1 MVIANENIDTLR
13 SLSQLFSASHFSK
26 IVRDDDQKYIKKKI
40 RKHFQSSATYN
51 EIFSFLYS
59 ELQTKYRSEYFYKN
73 ALLNEL
79 IIKKYSLN
87 TTTILNE
94 FPIGGS
100 IADFILLNGKVRI
113 YEIKTDLDSLDKLD
127 KQIKD
132 YVQFANEVY
141 IVTSSKH
148 TEKIIDKYTN
158 SNIGIIEFTNKNTL
172 KEIKLAKSN
181 FQFFNHLTIFKTLRK
196 NEYLEIIND
205 KFGFIPEVPNT
216 LIFKECLEL
225 VKTIDILEFQPLA
238 FNKLKQ
244 RKLKCPDLFKSEE
257 TPYELKHICYTLNL
271 SEDEYAHFYNFLNTV
286 I

>member
-1 MVIANENIDTLR
+1 MIIANENIDTLR
-13 SLSQLFSASHFSK
+13 SLSQLFSASHFTK
-26 IVRDDDQKYIKKKI
+26 IIRNDDQKYVRKKIKK
-40 RKHFQSSATYN
+40 HFLKSSSYSKV
-51 EIFSFLYS
+51 FSFLYS

-79 IIKKYSLN
+79 LVKKYSLN
-87 TTTILNE
+87 TTTVLNE
-94 FPIGGS
+94 FPIGTS

-148 TEKIIDKYTN
+148 AEKIMAKYAD

-172 KEIKLAKSN
+172 KELKIPKNNLEY
-181 FQFFNHLTIFKTLRK
+181 FNHLTIFKTLRK

-205 KFGFIPEVPNT
+205 KFGFIPNVPNT

-225 VKTIDILEFQPLA
+225 AKTIDISEFQPLA
-238 FNKLKQ
+238 FNKLKE
-244 RKLKCPDLFKSEE
+244 RKLKCPDLYKSEE
-257 TPYELKHICYTLNL
+257 TPYELKHICYTLNF
-271 SEDEYAHFYNFLNTV
+271 SEDEYANFYNFLNTA